1 MKVIEKFCF
10 PLKTSING
18 YMDMQIP
25 FFYFYLF
32 LFEKSSLK
40 YHFALLISYF
50 SLRQGNCKVIIAVC
64 WVFLSGISIFPIRS
78 PPVNFLKFMRDVRK
92 LIN

>member
-1 MKVIEKFCF
+1 
-10 PLKTSING
+10 
-18 YMDMQIP
+18 MDIWICKYL

-50 SLRQGNCKVIIAVC
+50 SLRQGNCKVIIAKITKDQALGVPF
-64 WVFLSGISIFPIRS
+64 WNFNFPHPFPPGKLS
-78 PPVNFLKFMRDVRK
+78 
-92 LIN
+92 